1 MPRREL
7 SHPHQVHGWLQDWG
21 QQLRHS
27 ASMVLIG
34 SAALLWHAGRN
45 GITAGLPENS
55 MDADPVTDSDEL
67 AWLCYEALIGSEFE
81 QKHGWHVNLMPSSVL
96 TELPAGWK
104 ERASTESCALPSRS
118 RILRISSHQNSA
130 GTSLATDSMQLGR
143 ASTD

>member
-81 QKHGWHVNLMPSSVL
+81 QKHGW
-96 TELPAGWK
+96 K

-118 RILRISSHQNSA
+118 RILRISSPQNSA